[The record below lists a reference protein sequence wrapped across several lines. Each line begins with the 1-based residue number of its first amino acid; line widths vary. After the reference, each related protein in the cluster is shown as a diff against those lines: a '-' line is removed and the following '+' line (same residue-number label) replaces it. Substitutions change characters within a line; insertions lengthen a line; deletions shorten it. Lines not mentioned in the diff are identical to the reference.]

1 MTSSRFELPG
11 PTFFKRLLCCDGGQA
26 SVEAA
31 ALLPTLLFVVGML
44 VQPVCVGYTRTVMRS
59 AAAEGVRLL
68 TTNPS
73 QDDCRTYVVRRL
85 RAVPSSPLFHVG
97 GEESW
102 EVEAVAPSD
111 GGDATVSIE
120 GRVRPLPI
128 TGAFVRLMG
137 SDENGEVFLRVS
149 ASANLR
155 PSWLEGSYGD
165 WVGSWG

>member
-1 MTSSRFELPG
+1 MTSSLSKRPG
-11 PTFFKRLLCCDGGQA
+11 SACFSKFLRCGSGQA

-31 ALLPTLLFVVGML
+31 ALLPALLFVVGML
-44 VQPVCVGYTRTVMRS
+44 VQPVCVGYTRMVMRS

-73 QDDCRTYVVRRL
+73 QDDCRSYVVRRL
-85 RAVPSSPLFHVG
+85 RAVPNSSLFHAG

-102 EVEAVAPSD
+102 EIEASAPSG
-111 GGDATVSIE
+111 GGDATVSIA
-120 GRVRPLPI
+120 GCVRPLPV

-137 SDENGEVFLRVS
+137 SDAGGEVLLRAS